1 MNQQPQ
7 FPTINASYWQAQS
20 YRIDSGAPVCVPI
33 NPIGWAYLRGCSPL
47 VQELSWGGHSLNFQ
61 PISFSSGMGRLT
73 IPIPEAALN
82 GRGIQAL
89 AIAVKP
95 TVAREQPFAA
105 RIVLT
110 LKDESVRYLT
120 GAMRLKPAGAL
131 LLIDASP
138 CPGEPDRGGGTA
150 NGCARGSGAEGAFRG
165 RSASP
170 YLVRPVNGS
179 GVMGAARNRVELSR
193 NRGIARVCA
202 SPRT

>member
-1 MNQQPQ
+1 
-7 FPTINASYWQAQS
+7 
-20 YRIDSGAPVCVPI
+20 
-33 NPIGWAYLRGCSPL
+33 
-47 VQELSWGGHSLNFQ
+47 
-61 PISFSSGMGRLT
+61 MGRLT

-150 NGCARGSGAEGAFRG
+150 NGCARGSGAEGAFRDARQPLFG
-165 RSASP
+165 SASE
-170 YLVRPVNGS
+170 REWRHGGS
-179 GVMGAARNRVELSR
+179 QKPRRAFPQPWDCSR
-193 NRGIARVCA
+193 LRQPTHMTVH
-202 SPRT
+202 SLLH

>member
-1 MNQQPQ
+1 
-7 FPTINASYWQAQS
+7 
-20 YRIDSGAPVCVPI
+20 
-33 NPIGWAYLRGCSPL
+33 
-47 VQELSWGGHSLNFQ
+47 
-61 PISFSSGMGRLT
+61 MGRLT

-138 CPGEPDRGGGTA
+138 VLANQIAAAELQTDVPVEVARKAPSGTLRQPLF
-150 NGCARGSGAEGAFRG
+150 G
-165 RSASP
+165 SASE
-170 YLVRPVNGS
+170 REWRHGGS
-179 GVMGAARNRVELSR
+179 QKPRRAFPQPWDCSR
-193 NRGIARVCA
+193 LRQ
-202 SPRT
+202 PRT